1 MTSVTIG
8 KHVQSVIDPDG
19 AVLLDLNRGKYF
31 SLNDLAAD
39 IWRKLE
45 QGLSLPQIEAHLV
58 ETYDAPAETLRRDLT
73 AFVDSLRRE
82 RLVHAG

>member
-1 MTSVTIG
+1 MTSLTIG

-31 SLNDLAAD
+31 SLNGLAAD

-45 QGLSLPQIEAHLV
+45 EGLSLAQVEAHLV
-58 ETYDAPAETLRRDLT
+58 EKYDAPVEVLRRDL
-73 AFVDSLRRE
+73 AGFVESLRKE